1 MQKSLVWDFFDH
13 MITPINI
20 IISHILSD
28 WLNCV
33 DKHQGS
39 RECEA
44 VRLDPKTPVSRGH
57 TSQLSSEIQ
66 VRFDNAQV
74 HEQNGALASV
84 SVNYEIF

>member
-1 MQKSLVWDFFDH
+1 ML
-13 MITPINI
+13 
-20 IISHILSD
+20 ISIKDPENARQPGSIL
-28 WLNCV
+28 
-33 DKHQGS
+33 GPF
-39 RECEA
+39 R
-44 VRLDPKTPVSRGH
+44 SRGH

>member
-1 MQKSLVWDFFDH
+1 MQKSLVWDFFDQ

-39 RECEA
+39 RECKA
-44 VRLDPKTPVSRGH
+44 VRLDPRAPVRRGNS
-57 TSQLSSEIQ
+57 SQLSSEIQ